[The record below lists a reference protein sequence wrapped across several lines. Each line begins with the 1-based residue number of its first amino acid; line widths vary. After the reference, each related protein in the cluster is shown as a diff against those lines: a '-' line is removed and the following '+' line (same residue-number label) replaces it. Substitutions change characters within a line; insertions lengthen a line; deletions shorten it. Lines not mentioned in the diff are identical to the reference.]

1 MSERNLLAV
10 SIDHTEYGWKFGM
23 PCVLWG
29 HRTRDDEKRSFGGYT
44 LYPNCAEIYS
54 LEEWQKSGYG
64 NGEWIILDFDNIYTV
79 KKIKIVNG
87 LVNKKNGYY
96 NNNRPKSLTL
106 QFSDGSSQKINLED
120 NNTGYQVVNINAVET
135 SYVKFVIDSVYY
147 GTKYDDTCIA
157 DIEILGY

>member
-44 LYPNCAEIYS
+44 LYPNCAEMYS

-64 NGEWIILDFDNIYTV
+64 NGEVCKVDEPV
-79 KKIKIVNG
+79 KMEIG
-87 LVNKKNGYY
+87 FCKKW
-96 NNNRPKSLTL
+96 R
-106 QFSDGSSQKINLED
+106 
-120 NNTGYQVVNINAVET
+120 
-135 SYVKFVIDSVYY
+135 
-147 GTKYDDTCIA
+147 KYDTVLVRYEDYITYCRVA
-157 DIEILGY
+157 GLKEEPNE